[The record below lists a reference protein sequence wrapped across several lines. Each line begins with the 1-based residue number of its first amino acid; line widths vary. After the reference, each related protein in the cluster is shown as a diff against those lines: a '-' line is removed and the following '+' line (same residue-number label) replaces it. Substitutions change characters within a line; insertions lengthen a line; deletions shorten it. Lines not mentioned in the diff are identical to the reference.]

1 MTVEGGTKKAKRK
14 GKGIKLRKNVVFRG
28 IKIKDAASKQQ
39 VKEMLQNEAGM
50 EIDDL

>member
-1 MTVEGGTKKAKRK
+1 M
-14 GKGIKLRKNVVFRG
+14 VFRG
-28 IKIKDAASKQQ
+28 IKIKDAATKQQ